1 MLPVFLP
8 TDFVAWGLFVLLI
21 LAVRHV
27 RRSPELA
34 RRWRMVFAR
43 PSAAASAAVLAIF
56 LLTALMDSIHW
67 RDALPPADA
76 SDAASAVQ
84 AYSPEVKSLLD
95 VVILE
100 RLKAAGDE
108 RSYSMPFAH
117 STRRRFLKTD
127 MPYVISSRSKMRGNS
142 LGTVQGHLNW

>member
-27 RRSPELA
+27 RRSSELA

-76 SDAASAVQ
+76 SDAAKCRAGVLSGG
-84 AYSPEVKSLLD
+84 EV
-95 VVILE
+95 
-100 RLKAAGDE
+100 
-108 RSYSMPFAH
+108 PFGCCDTGA
-117 STRRRFLKTD
+117 
-127 MPYVISSRSKMRGNS
+127 P
-142 LGTVQGHLNW
+142 

>member
-100 RLKAAGDE
+100 RLKAAG
-108 RSYSMPFAH
+108 
-117 STRRRFLKTD
+117 
-127 MPYVISSRSKMRGNS
+127 G
-142 LGTVQGHLNW
+142 